1 MHENFENEGM
11 RKSLL
16 EIKKSG
22 EFLNKPHLQKLY
34 A

>member
-16 EIKKSG
+16 KVKKSG
-22 EFLNKPHLQKLY
+22 EFLNIPHLQK
-34 A
+34 